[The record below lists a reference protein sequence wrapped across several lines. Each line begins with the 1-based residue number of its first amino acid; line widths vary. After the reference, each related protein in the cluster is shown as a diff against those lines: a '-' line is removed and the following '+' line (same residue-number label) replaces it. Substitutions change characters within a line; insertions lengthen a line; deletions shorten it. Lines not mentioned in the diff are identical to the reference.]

1 MAIQVKLYTSTC
13 PRNEYYQQSL
23 EKMLCSSGLDYTLE
37 RVTDEAEIDAL
48 GLDIACI
55 YNYCP
60 GCKTM
65 HQKLMAPGSDYHCVP
80 AIYINGEMKFCGWMP
95 EEAEMAEILEQ
106 YR

>member
-13 PRNEYYQQSL
+13 PRNEYYL
-23 EKMLCSSGLDYTLE
+23 ECLDKMLQNSGLAYTLE
-37 RVTDEAEIDAL
+37 RITDEVEIDAL

-65 HQKLMAPGSDYHCVP
+65 HKGLQTPGSDYRCVP
-80 AIYINGEMKFCGWMP
+80 AIYIDGEMKFCGWMP
-95 EEAEMAEILEQ
+95 EEDEMKTILDA